1 MLQAID
7 SGSDHIERMR
17 IAKMSCHRNAL
28 VHETDDRFGGVRR
41 HREIELDAVHPGL
54 EQVADLFGHRVNRG
68 HAVKYLAEGP
78 AEALVPSVEQWT
90 KHEKPRTELSAAIQI

>member
-17 IAKMSCHRNAL
+17 IPKMTCHRNTL

-54 EQVADLFGHRVNRG
+54 EQVANLLRYRVNRG
-68 HAVKYLAEGP
+68 HAVKYLAKSP
-78 AEALVPSVEQWT
+78 AEALVPAVEQWT
-90 KHEKPRTELSAAIQI
+90 KHEKARTELPPAI